1 MYLLF
6 LYCVCMMSTI
16 VVWFVNCLSTISAI
30 CSCVVLYCVCE
41 LCFVRLFVWCVHD
54 FSNRKWFV
62 YDVYDLCMVCVLT
75 FVLFFFVKLFVLFL
89 YSVSMMSTI
98 CVWFVYASCN
108 MFMVCVWF
116 SYGFCIVFV

>member
-1 MYLLF
+1 M
-6 LYCVCMMSTI
+6 VCI
-16 VVWFVNCLSTISAI
+16 RCL
-30 CSCVVLYCVCE
+30 
-41 LCFVRLFVWCVHD
+41 R
-54 FSNRKWFV
+54 FV
-62 YDVYDLCMVCVLT
+62 YGLCIDFCIIV
-75 FVLFFFVKLFVLFL
+75 FVKLFVLFL